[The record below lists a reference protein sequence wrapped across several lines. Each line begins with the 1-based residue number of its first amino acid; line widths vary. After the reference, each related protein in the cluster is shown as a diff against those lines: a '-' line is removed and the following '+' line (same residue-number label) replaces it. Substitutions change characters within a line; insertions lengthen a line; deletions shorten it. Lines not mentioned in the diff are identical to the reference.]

1 MRLLIYTPDKHDPC
15 LKEHV
20 TNNKIHG
27 ALNAEVK
34 WTAATDRKETIKW
47 KIQLIALYS
56 SVKCS
61 RDPFSSVTLQH
72 LSNLKKRIYNAMQET
87 FKKQMDKKS
96 LNFKSGHSF
105 YKIWTILQIKLVK
118 EVISHLTNYLVW

>member
-1 MRLLIYTPDKHDPC
+1 
-15 LKEHV
+15 
-20 TNNKIHG
+20 
-27 ALNAEVK
+27 
-34 WTAATDRKETIKW
+34 
-47 KIQLIALYS
+47 
-56 SVKCS
+56 
-61 RDPFSSVTLQH
+61 
-72 LSNLKKRIYNAMQET
+72 MQET